1 MSLPL
6 QLQGRYGDVFS
17 LQLAWTP
24 VVVLNG
30 PAVVHEALVTHGED
44 TSDRPPTPVLEH
56 VGFGPHAEG
65 KALWGDH
72 VLVGLGR
79 AVTIDRI

>member
-6 QLQGRYGDVFS
+6 QLRGRYGDVFS

-44 TSDRPPTPVLEH
+44 TSDRPYTHTLDH

-65 KALWGDH
+65 KALFGNL

-79 AVTIDRI
+79 AVTTDRI